1 MSFHGHSCPSI
12 MIICIQRKHVR
23 AVADAG
29 MACPVFFFFFEQ
41 LGWCPPGSWCPKQLR
56 TLRIGSGGG
65 TGCLY
70 TINISAVK
78 MND

>member
-1 MSFHGHSCPSI
+1 M
-12 MIICIQRKHVR
+12 R

-29 MACPVFFFFFEQ
+29 MACPVFFFF
-41 LGWCPPGSWCPKQLR
+41 LSNWDGAPLRVGALSKLR
-56 TLRIGSGGG
+56 TLRIGSGG